1 MEPSKLFELAV
12 NLTIADINASVIGP
26 ATMGRD
32 DYIQDRI
39 AHHLAVLRR
48 LWQTYHNEDNIDR
61 IY

>member
-12 NLTIADINASVIGP
+12 NLTIADINAGVIAP

-32 DYIQDRI
+32 DQIEDRI
-39 AHHLAVLRR
+39 TQHLAMLRR
-48 LWQTYHNEDNIDR
+48 QWQVLHNEDNIDR